1 MIKLIHKLEENII
14 AFLLVAMT
22 LLVFYETIQRFVF
35 GTGVLWAEELTL
47 HLSAWLVLF
56 GASYGLRVGAHIGV
70 DFLVKKLSVEKQ
82 RMVTLIMLAAALVY
96 CALFIYGAYIYLE
109 KMHMIG
115 IEMEDLPIPKWQAH
129 SILMIG
135 FVLLGIRFIEIARRV
150 YKGEQTL
157 LAVHDEAK
165 ESMQLQ
171 EEVQAIQ
178 AKTNEALDTHKA
190 EATPAKAEGNQ

>member
-70 DFLVKKLSVEKQ
+70 DFLVKKMTEEKQ
-82 RMVTLIMLAAALVY
+82 RIITLIMLAAAVIY
-96 CALFIYGAYIYLE
+96 CVLFIYGAYVYLE

-178 AKTNEALDTHKA
+178 AKANEALDTHQAATPTKA
-190 EATPAKAEGNQ
+190 ENNK

>member
-70 DFLVKKLSVEKQ
+70 DFLVKKFSVEKQ
-82 RMVTLIMLAAALVY
+82 RIITLIMLAAALVY
-96 CALFIYGAYIYLE
+96 CVLFIYGAYVYLE

-135 FVLLGIRFIEIARRV
+135 FILLGIRFIEIARRV
-150 YKGEQTL
+150 FKGEQTL

-165 ESMQLQ
+165 ESMQLN
-171 EEVQAIQ
+171 EEV
-178 AKTNEALDTHKA
+178 KA
-190 EATPAKAEGNQ
+190 MGDNK